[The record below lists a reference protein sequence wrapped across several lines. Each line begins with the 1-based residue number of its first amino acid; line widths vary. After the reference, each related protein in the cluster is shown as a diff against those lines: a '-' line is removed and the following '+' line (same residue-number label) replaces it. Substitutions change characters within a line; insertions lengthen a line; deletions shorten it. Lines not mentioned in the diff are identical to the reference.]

1 MRPWRDPAE
10 RHHATPRAAGIA
22 ELAILT
28 YTREQYAYWFAT
40 QQVLTVRR
48 ALPYSDYGPNAIA
61 AWS

>member
-1 MRPWRDPAE
+1 LRSWRDPAE
-10 RHHATPRAAGIA
+10 RHHATTRAAGIA

-28 YTREQYAYWFAT
+28 YTHEQHAYRFAI

-48 ALPYSDYGPNAIA
+48 ALPCSDYGPNAIS